1 MHFMKFLIPLF
12 LFPGM
17 AFADCRPAIKLVA
30 MVNLEKN
37 KVIESFTGKAEQ
49 KICINTNAANSNL
62 ELVFSKGKNKH
73 SEKVFSNLAGYYD
86 YLKKDNSLGGGR
98 YKLKSFA
105 INTWAPAW
113 YKGGNL
119 TIIDIS
125 SGKKLIEVKL

>member
-1 MHFMKFLIPLF
+1 MIFMKFLLPIF

-17 AFADCRPAIKLVA
+17 AFAACRPAIKLVA
-30 MVNLEKN
+30 TVNFEKN
-37 KVIESFTGKAEQ
+37 KLTESFTGKNEK
-49 KICINTNAANSNL
+49 KICINTNAANANL
-62 ELVFSKGKNKH
+62 ELIFSKGKNTH

-86 YLKKDNSLGGGR
+86 YLQKDNSLAGGR

-119 TIIDIS
+119 KIVEIA
-125 SGKKLIEVKL
+125 SGKKIIEVKL